1 MPGHG
6 DPIVQTYSE
15 WFTRINKR
23 VARLERR
30 MSRTPST
37 PDPTTIGNPPGVTGT
52 IWAVKSG
59 GVVSVWAGSAVQ
71 LTSGSIPVGTTDLIA
86 TGSGLIPAEYLPTQ
100 GGNRFGVAYFAGAY
114 AGLAGI
120 NSGGRIQLYNQT
132 GAARS
137 SVQFTI
143 TYIP

>member
-6 DPIVQTYSE
+6 EPIINTYAE

-30 MSRTPST
+30 MSRTPT
-37 PDPTTIGNPPGVTGT
+37 PPTPTTFTAPGATGT
-52 IWAVKSG
+52 IYAVKSG
-59 GVVSVWAGSAVQ
+59 GVVSIWAGSTVQ

-86 TGSGLIPAEYLPTQ
+86 TGSGVIPAQFLPTV
-100 GGNRFGVAYFAGAY
+100 GGNRFGVAYLAGAY
-114 AGLAGI
+114 AGLVGV
-120 NSGGRIQLYNQT
+120 NGGGRLQIYNQT

-143 TYIP
+143 TFIP